1 MAIVLI
7 SESPL
12 ESNYAEFEND
22 AIAGQN
28 QGVLEWNNPYKV
40 SGVWKVDISGTSV
53 TGDTIGNTTV
63 DIDEAQTIN
72 PTKVFWWLVETVTD
86 LICEDCDMP

>member
-7 SESPL
+7 SKSPL
-12 ESNYAEFEND
+12 SSNYAECEND

-28 QGVLEWNNPYKV
+28 EGVIEWANPYKEA
-40 SGVWKVDISGTSV
+40 GVWKVDFSGTNV
-53 TGDTIGNTTV
+53 KGDAIPPTTK

-72 PTKVFWWLVETVTD
+72 PTKVFWWLVDKAKD
-86 LICEDCDMP
+86 LICPDCDTP